1 MPGEVGLTEATF
13 ADAEF
18 PIADMPLIVL
28 AKVDPCC
35 SSFTRWALGVD
46 PLKNFSQL
54 DLIATV
60 DPLPDSPDGPLVG
73 AAWVEADGL
82 EAGLGLELWL
92 LEQEVIA
99 IVTVIA
105 VTAVIVA
112 ASIGRDIP
120 CASLGG
126 NYRVYNVIVSPLRC
140 AVMVITDARVS

>member
-28 AKVDPCC
+28 AKVGPCC

-54 DLIATV
+54 DVIVAV
-60 DPLPDSPDGPLVG
+60 DPPADPPADPLAG
-73 AAWVEADGL
+73 AEAACALVAG
-82 EAGLGLELWL
+82 GLGLELE

-105 VTAVIVA
+105 LIAVIVA

-126 NYRVYNVIVSPLRC
+126 NYRVYNVIVSPSRC